1 MIKAN
6 EWIFDGLFINFECS
20 HEKHN
25 HNSEKKIIFLL
36 LNGFCV
42 FKPDS
47 GGKSARVRDHDAV
60 CFRLDL
66 CVFYVFV
73 VCSL

>member
-1 MIKAN
+1 MDCLSILNVRMKSTT
-6 EWIFDGLFINFECS
+6 IIQ
-20 HEKHN
+20 K
-25 HNSEKKIIFLL
+25 KKIIFLL

-60 CFRLDL
+60 YFRLDL
-66 CVFYVFV
+66 CVLCFCRMFA
-73 VCSL
+73 LN